1 MKSRQDFEGSLDN
14 IVKNRILQSK
24 DSRDEAL
31 FLIDTFMAAS
41 FFLVSIIEK
50 GASMER
56 SMNCMFTRAQR
67 VRELIEKAKRNP
79 TKENGGADGDPI
91 IIQP

>member
-41 FFLVSIIEK
+41 FFLVGIIEK

-91 IIQP
+91 IIKP